1 MEGLIYASITLA
13 VALIIIAVLC
23 ATLRKEMRMRR
34 LLETEIEGL
43 RYEITVKQNVNN
55 SLNAEVQRL
64 NRKIRD
70 NQKITTLEDL
80 KNEKG

>member
-23 ATLRKEMRMRR
+23 ATLKKEMRMRR